1 MLDRGRLPRRALP
14 LRPAVPR
21 LVHHRAGRA
30 AAGRRGPRVLRRDLA
45 ADGPAQER
53 LARHP
58 RLRRVAGDGALRAR
72 LRALGAAAHAGAA
85 RAEDGRARGRRDDAV
100 ASAKTGPRLPAH
112 AAGQPTRSS
121 RIAYR
126 FAILGFIFWTFT
138 LIAGSIWANDA
149 WGRYWGFDTKEVWT
163 FVIWVL
169 YAGYIHARATR
180 GWRGSRSAWLSI
192 IGFTAVHVQLHDRE
206 HVLQGP
212 ARLLRPE
219 LTRSSS
225 RCPRWSGG
233 LDVAGGPGLAC
244 VADERVDLGVA
255 QSKPVRGSRSRG

>member
-1 MLDRGRLPRRALP
+1 MP
-14 LRPAVPR
+14 
-21 LVHHRAGRA
+21 
-30 AAGRRGPRVLRRDLA
+30 
-45 ADGPAQER
+45 
-53 LARHP
+53 
-58 RLRRVAGDGALRAR
+58 
-72 LRALGAAAHAGAA
+72 
-85 RAEDGRARGRRDDAV
+85 
-100 ASAKTGPRLPAH
+100 KTGPRFLRTLPGSEALE
-112 AAGQPTRSS
+112 SL
-121 RIAYR
+121 AYR

-192 IGFTAVHVQLHDRE
+192 IGFTRGDVQLHDRE

-219 LTRSSS
+219 LTPAALLAPRSAAEEMCEGEVGFSRYRPSPSCFSS
-225 RCPRWSGG
+225 RTAPGG
-233 LDVAGGPGLAC
+233 TQVP
-244 VADERVDLGVA
+244 
-255 QSKPVRGSRSRG
+255 